1 MCDSDPFD
9 SINSYVDQY
18 ASMGVASGVG
28 YTLKPPATRR
38 TARYGIRR
46 PRHNTYA
53 SVIHSQAPVL
63 PTDPTRVTP
72 RKNCRRGAGDC
83 AAANDVLESKELLC
97 GDCVQPVRG
106 PGQAAWVSAYDK
118 RDELQQ
124 LLIDSEARDALI
136 AKAYREL
143 ASQSYQTE
151 SKPVL
156 CKALARL
163 YQHGA
168 HQPLRPSPHWSDEDW
183 KVARWYSSNCYP
195 YVAGNVAW
203 TERPLTPKKW
213 IDNVVKTLGPIYDYQ
228 SRACMCAV
236 RSGELSKGRR
246 VECDAQPAC
255 ASCSSCTDPGVQA
268 CPCAPESGERGVYP
282 RAPPSP
288 ASSGSSVSYSD
299 VGEPAQC
306 GNVLSN
312 VQNCSGGKPTQN
324 QLARVQRAGAQ
335 RDNRAWQTRNQAAT
349 LQHYTGNMPGSKSQ
363 FCAPQSDQDGPYDR
377 APHMRKFYGLQSDG
391 ASGDALRAEQARI
404 VAEQRARL
412 DAANPDYAERVY
424 QAQVADHRSR
434 SAQKQVRMSALM
446 DPNVGAFNLPGDN

>member
-1 MCDSDPFD
+1 MCDTDPFD
-9 SINSYVDQY
+9 SIDSYVDQY

-63 PTDPTRVTP
+63 PTDPTRITP

-83 AAANDVLESKELLC
+83 SAANDVLESKELMC
-97 GDCVQPVRG
+97 GDCLQPVRG
-106 PGQAAWVSAYDK
+106 PGQPAWVSAYDK

-136 AKAYREL
+136 AKAYRDL
-143 ASQSYQTE
+143 SNQSYQTE

-168 HQPLRPSPHWSDEDW
+168 HQPLRPSPNWSDEDW
-183 KVARWYSSNCYP
+183 KVARWYSKNCYP

-228 SRACMCAV
+228 SSACMCKV

-246 VECDAQPAC
+246 VECDSQAAC
-255 ASCSSCTDPGVQA
+255 KSCSSCTAPGPGG
-268 CPCAPESGERGVYP
+268 CPCPPESGERGVYP
-282 RAPPSP
+282 RAPPS
-288 ASSGSSVSYSD
+288 ASVAYSD
-299 VGEPAQC
+299 VGEPTQC
-306 GNVLSN
+306 GNVLNN

-324 QLARVQRAGAQ
+324 QLARVERTQAQ
-335 RDNRAWQTRNQAAT
+335 RQNREWQARNQAAT
-349 LQHYTGNMPGSKSQ
+349 LQHYTGNMPATRGE
-363 FCAPQSDQDGPYDR
+363 FCAARDTGPYDR
-377 APHMRKFYGLQSDG
+377 APAMSKYYSLQRDG
-391 ASGDALRAEQARI
+391 AQGDALRAEQARI
-404 VAEQRARL
+404 VSEQRARL
-412 DAANPDYAERVY
+412 DAANPDYGERVY

-446 DPNVGAFNLPGDN
+446 DPNVGAFNLPGDA